1 MTATPEFFVDPERVT
16 REFAVTPHPLLPWVS
31 DAALRNHC
39 RSEAGFRELHGLF
52 AEREELVRRASDNWQ
67 EGGDPISCPFLE
79 LPHWAEADAELKRVL
94 REVRLEKR
102 SVAGQYVAGG
112 KRAAKSERAARR
124 VVQAALALRNG
135 KIWCFQGSV
144 PTSIAEQQRLVWK
157 YLPKQ
162 MKALNGRARHGFTK
176 INYTPDGGFAM
187 GKSHGLVLPT
197 MTEIHFLTYNQNPED
212 YTGWKLGAPLTS
224 KERELIEKTPHL
236 LNVGAWLDENAT
248 VEWIENMEARCS
260 TNGACWLWTF
270 STLEGITPAIKEIL
284 IGFRTTKSR
293 RAADLP
299 EHWRALPDCPEG
311 HAPLTGRVQRRN
323 MSVVFFHTD
332 LNPFPGNYEN
342 MKGMVEGKPPAVILR
357 DLYGWT
363 EDARSRAFPKFGGWN
378 LIDPEQLPEE
388 GTNYMLTDPAGSRPW
403 ATIWVRVA
411 PGNPARVCI
420 YRDWPDA
427 QRWGPWAVPS
437 KNPNRPD
444 GDRGPAQRSLGWSWA
459 TWKQTWLA
467 AERIEPAF
475 TKAGALAV
483 RDPQAKR
490 VVARWLSQAG
500 KFHKEPYDDKAQA
513 WAKEHAKDCPA
524 ETIFRRLID
533 PRAARDQRVTE
544 AGGTCAIDELL
555 REHRH
560 PKTGELLAPR
570 MLFEPAPGLRES
582 EGIRAINALL
592 DFDTAAPLCPLVNE
606 PRLYVVRGCE
616 QVVWAM
622 DNYVGRPAPDE
633 LKDERVLEGASK
645 DFADLVRYLA
655 TADLWHVAAGTLG
668 SKGGGSY

>member
-1 MTATPEFFVDPERVT
+1 MTAAAPAPAYAIDPALVLAELRPT
-16 REFAVTPHPLLPWVS
+16 AHPLVPWLTE
-31 DAALRNHC
+31 DEARACC
-39 RSEAGFRELHGLF
+39 RTEEGVRELHALF
-52 AEREELVRRASDNWQ
+52 NEREAEVRRAGDNWQ
-67 EGGDPISCPFLE
+67 EGGDPIACPFLE
-79 LPHWAEADAELKRVL
+79 LPQWAQADAELKRVL

-112 KRAAKSERAARR
+112 KRASKSERAARR

-157 YLPKQ
+157 YLPKSL
-162 MKALNGRARHGFTK
+162 KALNGRARHGFTK

-212 YTGWKLGAPLTS
+212 YTGWKLGAPLTV

-236 LNVGAWLDENAT
+236 LNMGAWLDENAT

-284 IGFRTTKSR
+284 TGFRATATR

-299 EHWRALPDCPEG
+299 DHWRVSPEMPPG
-311 HAPLTGRVQRRN
+311 HAPVAGRVQRRN

-342 MKGMVEGKPPAVILR
+342 MRGMVEGKPPAIILR

-363 EDARSRAFPKFGGWN
+363 EDTRSRAWPSFGGWN
-378 LIDPEQLPEE
+378 LIDPEQLPES
-388 GTNYMLTDPAGSRPW
+388 GTNYQITDPAGSRPW
-403 ATIWVRVA
+403 ATLWVRVA
-411 PGNPARVCI
+411 PGKPSRFYI

-427 QRWGPWAVPS
+427 RRYGPWATASRDPHQ
-437 KNPNRPD
+437 PD
-444 GDRGPAQRSLGWSWA
+444 GDSGPAQRNLAYGWVKY
-459 TWKQTWLA
+459 KQTWLA
-467 AERIEPAF
+467 EESVRLGVKNGQLTERDPHRRNLLERALAKAALKEPWGEAAVAWAQQRGLDGEPVREVIRERI
-475 TKAGALAV
+475 
-483 RDPQAKR
+483 
-490 VVARWLSQAG
+490 
-500 KFHKEPYDDKAQA
+500 
-513 WAKEHAKDCPA
+513 
-524 ETIFRRLID
+524 ID
-533 PRAARDQRVTE
+533 PRASRNPSAVA
-544 AGGTCAIDELL
+544 AGGTCPIDELL
-555 REHRH
+555 KENRD

-570 MLFEPAPGLRES
+570 MLFTPAAVSRSRGGFEV
-582 EGIRAINALL
+582 ETGIQAVGALL
-592 DFDTAAPLCPLVNE
+592 EFDREQPLCPLVNE
-606 PRLYVVRGCE
+606 PRLYVVRSCE
-616 QVVWAM
+616 QVIWTM
-622 DNYVGRPAPDE
+622 ENYTGQGGENA
-633 LKDERVLEGASK
+633 GCK
-645 DFADLVRYLA
+645 DFADLLRYMA
-655 TADLWHVAAGTLG
+655 MSDLRHVTAGTER